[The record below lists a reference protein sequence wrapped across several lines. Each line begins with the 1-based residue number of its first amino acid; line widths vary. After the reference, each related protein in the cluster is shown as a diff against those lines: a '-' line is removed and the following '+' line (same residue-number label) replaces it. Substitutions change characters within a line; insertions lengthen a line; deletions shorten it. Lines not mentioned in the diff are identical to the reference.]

1 MTNPEIQA
9 AIDSIEADIE
19 RIRIDGALKVSLV
32 AKLDRLRVMI
42 RSVDALDRLAEN
54 AQELG
59 LGYGLE
65 AA

>member
-1 MTNPEIQA
+1 MNPEIQA

-32 AKLDRLRVMI
+32 AKLDRLRMMI

-59 LGYGLE
+59 LGY
-65 AA
+65 

>member
-1 MTNPEIQA
+1 MNPEIQA

-42 RSVDALDRLAEN
+42 RSVGALDRLAEN

-59 LGYGLE
+59 LGY
-65 AA
+65 